1 MIPLRHQ
8 LLSAALTYATVAI
21 ASSIASYAQGPG
33 VAGTANYGYSL
44 VASRIVEA
52 IDETQLTTLTGN
64 THPLARPS
72 NDRGLADPGKYME
85 RMVLV
90 LKRSLEQEQAL
101 KDFNERQ
108 YDPASPD
115 FHHWLSPKEFGAAY
129 GPSDSDVAAITN
141 WLQNHGFQIYEVGAG
156 RVTIEFS
163 GTVAQVQQ
171 AFNVEMHNYVVDG
184 EVHFANDRDPKIPQ
198 ALTPVVAG
206 VSSLHDFFPKPQHVL
221 GEQVKRD
228 RETGEVTL
236 LDSSPF
242 AANGPQPDL
251 GYVDASGHVR
261 MDVTP
266 YDFATIYNLLPLWH
280 AATPVNGKGVTIAI
294 SGLSDVKTSDFNTF
308 RSVFGLPATT
318 LKIIHNGTDPG
329 YDVKYGGQG
338 ENSLD
343 VEWSGAT
350 APGATIELVVSG
362 STSTSYG
369 GQLSDSYIV
378 NHKLAPIMSAS
389 YGSCELD
396 LGTAGNKLYNSIFQQ
411 GATEGISIFES
422 SGDQGSAGCTGQDGK
437 APYADAVGLQVNG
450 MASSPYVTAVG
461 GTDLNWT
468 WWTSTG
474 YKTYWSG
481 TNSSNG
487 SNVLHYIPEV
497 PWNSTCTSTILF
509 KVFTAYTNSEALCAA
524 AAASVSYPGLVKISA
539 GSGGVSHCTTPTG
552 STSSSCSGGY
562 AKPTWQK
569 ATGVPADGK
578 RDVPDVSLF
587 ASGSFPGGLP
597 GSAFLFCLTAT
608 GSNGCDYLSNT
619 YIQFQEVGGTSAS
632 APAMAGIMAMIVQKQ
647 GGAWQGLANPGFYKL
662 AAKQSPSACNTNT
675 VASGNSCYFYDITT
689 GSNAQ
694 VCETGHP
701 NCVTTKSG
709 DKYGVLS
716 GYNSGAGYDLTT
728 GLGTINAANLVNGWA
743 SVAPVPTATLSPATL
758 TFATTSKGVQT
769 AAQVVTLKNTSTTVL
784 TIKTISFAGTNPTS
798 FVKTAT
804 TCGTTLSAAAS
815 CTISVAFKPTAAVAL
830 SATLSVADNATG
842 TPQIVTLKGTG
853 K

>member
-1 MIPLRHQ
+1 MRRQ
-8 LLSAALTYATVAI
+8 FLSPAVACVAYSIFASIAVWAQATDASGAANTGFTPI
-21 ASSIASYAQGPG
+21 ASRVI
-33 VAGTANYGYSL
+33 
-44 VASRIVEA
+44 EA
-52 IDETQLTTLTGN
+52 IDEAKLTTLAGN

-72 NDRGLADPGKYME
+72 NDRGMADLGKYME

-90 LKRSLEQEQAL
+90 LKRSPVQEQAL
-101 KDFNERQ
+101 KEFNERQ

-115 FHHWLSPKEFGAAY
+115 YHRWLSPEEFGAIY

-171 AFNVEMHNYVVDG
+171 AFNVEMHNYVVNG
-184 EVHFANDRDPKIPQ
+184 EPHFANDRDPQIPQ
-198 ALTPVVAG
+198 ALVPVVAG
-206 VSSLHDFFPKPQHVL
+206 VASLHDFFPKSQHVL

-228 RETGEVTL
+228 RKTGEVTL

-242 AANGPQPDL
+242 AANGPQPEL
-251 GYVDASGHVR
+251 GYVDTSGHVR

-280 AATPVNGKGVTIAI
+280 ASTPINGKGVTIAI
-294 SGLSDVKTSDFNTF
+294 SGLSDVKAADFNTF

-437 APYADAVGLQVNG
+437 APYADTIGLQVNG

-481 TNSSNG
+481 TNAANR

-497 PWNSTCTSTILF
+497 PWNSTCTSTVLF
-509 KVFTAYTNSEALCAA
+509 KVFPAYTTSEALCAA
-524 AAASVSYPGLVKISA
+524 AAASASYQGLVKISA

-562 AKPTWQK
+562 PKPNWQT
-569 ATGVPADGK
+569 AAGVPADGK

-597 GSAFLFCLTAT
+597 GSAFLFCLTAS
-608 GSNGCDYLSNT
+608 GSNGCDYSSNY

-694 VCETGHP
+694 VCNTGDP
-701 NCVTTKSG
+701 NCVTSKGG

-716 GYNSGAGYDLTT
+716 GYSSAVGYDLTT
-728 GLGTINAANLVNGWA
+728 GLGSINAANLVNGWA
-743 SVAPVPTATLSPATL
+743 SVTPVPTATVSPATL

-784 TIKTISFAGTNPTS
+784 TIKSISFGGTNPTS

-804 TCGTTLSAAAS
+804 TCGTTLPASAT

-842 TPQIVTLKGTG
+842 TPQVVTLKGTG